1 MRIARDNHTGSTTFL
16 PSISE
21 PQVQRFAS
29 SGRSARHFLHF
40 ILSRASIADMATA
53 SFNGVINARTRVSKP
68 IAFSAGTRARL
79 DAGPPD
85 GPAFR
90 AINYLNPHAHCTS
103 MDIRCPMCGGAME
116 PGFLGAESLLQGV
129 KWYEKKSIL
138 ALDGEKIKDPDLSG
152 MVYMD
157 ALRCKVCRIV
167 LTKY

>member
-1 MRIARDNHTGSTTFL
+1 
-16 PSISE
+16 
-21 PQVQRFAS
+21 
-29 SGRSARHFLHF
+29 
-40 ILSRASIADMATA
+40 
-53 SFNGVINARTRVSKP
+53 
-68 IAFSAGTRARL
+68 
-79 DAGPPD
+79 
-85 GPAFR
+85 
-90 AINYLNPHAHCTS
+90 
-103 MDIRCPMCGGAME
+103 ME